1 MAVSLSRRVEA
12 LEDERLSL
20 TSQLDS
26 LRKRHANTELLCQ
39 LMTEQRGAAPAP
51 GSKEDLAMRAA
62 LKSAGYGDT
71 GDSTLS
77 IGSVEGAKK
86 KGLLSAL
93 LGKNREAGGS
103 ALADPVR
110 VRAML
115 EDQVL
120 ANQTLAAEQERNQA
134 EIRRLRHLLD
144 SAKEERD
151 QTQQANEKLAAA
163 AAAKSKARK
172 SLGPNSTGGAGQGGE
187 AASAMSSAAN
197 TPVKPARAT

>member
-1 MAVSLSRRVEA
+1 MSLSRRVEA

-20 TSQLDS
+20 TSQLES

-39 LMTEQRGAAPAP
+39 LMTEQRGAVPAP
-51 GSKEDLAMRAA
+51 GSKDDLAMRAA

-93 LGKNREAGGS
+93 LGKSREAGS
-103 ALADPVR
+103 ALSDPAK

-134 EIRRLRHLLD
+134 EIRRLKHLLD

-151 QTQQANEKLAAA
+151 ATQQANERLAAA

-172 SLGPNSTGGAGQGGE
+172 SLGPNSTGGAGQGGD
-187 AASAMSSAAN
+187 ASAMSSAAN
-197 TPVKPARAT
+197 TPVKPARAL